1 MKPKP
6 MKLELIWAGVIA
18 VIALV
23 ALLYLGRNFSAFET
37 LRSLTFDG

>member
-23 ALLYLGRNFSAFET
+23 ALLYLGRNFFG
-37 LRSLTFDG
+37 F